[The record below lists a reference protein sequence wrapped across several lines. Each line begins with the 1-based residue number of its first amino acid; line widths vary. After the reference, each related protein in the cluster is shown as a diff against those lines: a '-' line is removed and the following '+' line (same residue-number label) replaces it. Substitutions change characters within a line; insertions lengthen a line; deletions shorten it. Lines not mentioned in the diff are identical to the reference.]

1 MDAFSIEGP
10 VRILGETAAAGSK
23 NSSLP
28 ILAGC
33 LLTDDECIIEN
44 VPDLRDIRTMLRLL
58 EMLGRTV
65 ERRGGDV
72 VVHAGRVTS
81 TEAPYELVSTM
92 RASISVLGPL
102 LAKEGE
108 ARVSFPGGCAIGARP
123 IDLHLKGLA
132 ALGAEIE
139 ITHGYVH
146 ARSPRLKGTTM
157 YLAGSAGSSVLA
169 TDNVMMAAALADGV
183 TVIQSAAIEPEVVD
197 ACHFLVAMG
206 AKIEGIGTTTLTITG
221 VPRLHGCRYRVIPD
235 RIEAGTLLA
244 AAACTGGDVF
254 VRGADSSHLGIVL
267 DVFGRAG
274 MTVTSSPEGI
284 RLQAAGNV
292 RPVDFETLPYPGYPT
307 DMQAQMMAVLAHA
320 QGTSVITEKIY
331 PERFIH
337 VAELNRMGA
346 DIKLEEHTAIVRGV
360 SRLEGAP
367 VMASDLRAGAALV
380 VAALAAEG
388 TSLVRRIYHVDRGYE
403 RLEDKL
409 TALGARITRVR
420 DQQ

>member
-1 MDAFSIEGP
+1 MDAFRIEGP
-10 VRILGETAAAGSK
+10 VQISGETVAAGSK

-58 EMLGRTV
+58 EMLGRKV

-72 VVHAGRVTS
+72 IVHAGRVVS

-123 IDLHLKGLA
+123 IDLHLKGLS
-132 ALGAEIE
+132 ALGAEIG
-139 ITHGYVH
+139 ISHGYVH
-146 ARSPRLKGTTM
+146 ARAPKLKGATM
-157 YLAGSAGSSVLA
+157 YLAGPAGSSVLA
-169 TDNVMMAAALADGV
+169 TDNVMMAAALAEGV
-183 TVIQSAAIEPEVVD
+183 TVIQSAAVEPEVVD
-197 ACHFLVAMG
+197 ACRFLVAMG
-206 AKIEGIGTTTLTITG
+206 AKIDGIGTTTLTING

-244 AAACTGGDVF
+244 AAASTGGDVF
-254 VRGADSSHLGIVL
+254 VRGADASQLGIVL
-267 DVFGRAG
+267 DLFERAG
-274 MTVTSSPEGI
+274 MTVNSSLAGI
-284 RLQAAGNV
+284 RLQAGKEIL
-292 RPVDFETLPYPGYPT
+292 PVDFETLPYPGYPT
-307 DMQAQMMAVLAHA
+307 DMQAQMMAVLTRAK
-320 QGTSVITEKIY
+320 GTSVISEKIY

-346 DIKLEEHTAIVRGV
+346 EIRLEEHTAIVRGV
-360 SRLEGAP
+360 PRLEGAP

-380 VAALAAEG
+380 IAALAAEG

-403 RLEDKL
+403 RFEDKL
-409 TALGARITRVR
+409 TALGARIARVK
-420 DQQ
+420 DQ

>member
-10 VRILGETAAAGSK
+10 VRIAGETAAAGSK

-44 VPDLRDIRTMLRLL
+44 VPDLRDVRTMLRLL
-58 EMLGRTV
+58 EMLGRKV

-72 VVHAGRVTS
+72 IVHAGRVTS

-123 IDLHLKGLA
+123 IDLHLKGLE

-146 ARSPRLKGTTM
+146 ACSPKLKGATM

-206 AKIEGIGTTTLTITG
+206 ARIEGIGTTTLTITG
-221 VPRLHGCRYRVIPD
+221 VPRLHGCRYRIIPD

-244 AAACTGGDVF
+244 AAACTGGDVL
-254 VRGADSSHLGIVL
+254 VRGADPAHLGIVL
-267 DVFGRAG
+267 ETFRRAG
-274 MTVTSSPEGI
+274 MDIVADQAGI
-284 RLQAAGNV
+284 RLRAGSKIH
-292 RPVDFETLPYPGYPT
+292 PVDFETLPYPGYPT

-320 QGTSVITEKIY
+320 EGTSVITEKIY

-346 DIKLEEHTAIVRGV
+346 DIRLEGQTAVVRGV
-360 SRLEGAP
+360 PKLEGAP

-403 RLEDKL
+403 KLEEKL
-409 TALGARITRVR
+409 MALGARITRVK
-420 DQQ
+420 DQS